1 MNPIWLN
8 FLVDRHAILEGER
21 VMHFGNAD
29 AEVNALATETVLCDL
44 SHLGII
50 LAAGED
56 ARAFLHG
63 QLTNDVA
70 TIEEHGAQ
78 WSGYCSPKGRLLAT
92 FLLWG
97 AKQGFMIQLPLP
109 LVAPVQKRLAMFVLR
124 SKVTLEDVS
133 HQWVR
138 IGLAGP
144 EAATRLRRV
153 VNVLPASPLTTAHQ
167 PGLRIICLENDRFEL
182 VGAPEVIMPL
192 WEELSADCIPAGANA
207 WDWYGIQAGIP
218 EVVEATREEFVPQMV
233 NFDLMHGV
241 SFRKGCY
248 PGQEI
253 VARTQY
259 RGILK
264 RRMMKAVLM
273 IEADAPDS
281 PPKPGDSVFSPAFGD
296 QAAGTI
302 VSSARR
308 PGGGFH
314 VLLMAQTESLRQQV
328 LHWKSPDGPALVL
341 EPLPYPVSFPDAA

>member
-1 MNPIWLN
+1 MNPIWLE
-8 FLVDRHAILEGER
+8 FLVDRHAILEGTR
-21 VMHFGNAD
+21 VMHFGNPD
-29 AEVNALATETVLCDL
+29 AEADALATETVLCDL

-50 LAAGED
+50 LIAGED
-56 ARAFLHG
+56 ARAFLQG

-70 TIEEHGAQ
+70 ALEEGRAQ

-92 FLLWG
+92 FLLWP
-97 AKQGFMIQLPLP
+97 AKQGFMLQLPLP
-109 LVAPVQKRLAMFVLR
+109 LLNSTRQRLGMFVLR

-133 HQWVR
+133 NQWVR
-138 IGLAGP
+138 IGVAGP
-144 EAATRLRRV
+144 RAAEYLGRIVEA
-153 VNVLPASPLTTAHQ
+153 LPASPLTAVHQ
-167 PGLRIICLENDRFEL
+167 PGLRILRLESDRLEL

-192 WEELSADCIPAGANA
+192 WQTLSADCMPAGANA

-264 RRMMKAVLM
+264 RRMMKASL
-273 IEADAPDS
+273 ALDSSKPDRD
-281 PPKPGDSVFSPAFGD
+281 PRAGDSVFSPLFGD
-296 QAAGTI
+296 QAAGVI
-302 VSSARR
+302 VSAARR
-308 PGGGFH
+308 PGGGFQM
-314 VLLMAQTESLRQQV
+314 LLMAQTESLRQGA
-328 LHWKSPDGPALVL
+328 LRWNSPNGPTLVL